1 MYKKRVIDGSFKTHK
16 CRYTVAENKWVKDR
30 TSWMFPVLLRNM
42 LKNHKKKI
50 NKYGV
55 WACLQEWNLP
65 LEMKIVKSHWGAHK
79 SILNIFVYLLMCTWR
94 ARSIF
99 LQALN
104 VKHVAALMSMNLWC
118 RINSSITSYLTEL
131 KLWKVF
137 FCCTYENQSVYLV
150 KCVDQGQSDSFSQ
163 SVLLSPSPGNPVW
176 MGLIKPSCSMTPDKD
191 SYFEFALE
199 FSLTTRKMYILAF
212 YGNKSAIEKWET
224 WWKRKGNKKKRS
236 IQVTKDNLHGYCGK
250 LKSSGIY

>member
-1 MYKKRVIDGSFKTHK
+1 MKKHQATLRNLLRTKHAIHKKIVIDGSFKIHK
-16 CRYTVAENKWVKDR
+16 CRYTVAESKWVRDR

-42 LKNHKKKI
+42 FKNYKKKM

-55 WACLQEWNLP
+55 WTCLQEWSLP
-65 LEMKIVKSHWGAHK
+65 LEMKIGKGHQGAHK
-79 SILNIFVYLLMCTWR
+79 PILNIFVYLLICTWR

-118 RINSSITSYLTEL
+118 RISSSIYSYRTVL

-137 FCCTYENQSVYLV
+137 FWCTYENQPVYLV
-150 KCVDQGQSDSFSQ
+150 KCVDQNQSDSFLQ
-163 SVLLSPSPGNPVW
+163 SVLLNRSPGNPVW

-191 SYFEFALE
+191 AYFEFALE
-199 FSLTTRKMYILAF
+199 FSLTTRKIYILAF
-212 YGNKSAIEKWET
+212 FGNKSGIEKWET
-224 WWKRKGNKKKRS
+224 WWKRKGNKK
-236 IQVTKDNLHGYCGK
+236 
-250 LKSSGIY
+250 